1 MAKGK
6 LDRDLEE
13 AARDALKKALEVEEH
28 GIKAMVRGA
37 LEEAITEY
45 RESMRHVA
53 LEMVPT
59 TGDTVGNCEICNSI
73 TKAAN
78 LKKVPWVGHQASPF
92 SGAVD
97 QWIFMCP
104 ECAKI
109 LDEKG
114 KISRVTV
121 RYEETYTTES
131 REKGVVEKQEKT

>member
-59 TGDTVGNCEICNSI
+59 TGDTVGNCEICNSLVKV
-73 TKAAN
+73 TN
-78 LKKVPWVGHQASPF
+78 LKRVPWGGRLTGPS
-92 SGAVD
+92 SDAVA
-97 QWIFMCP
+97 QWILMCS

-121 RYEETYTTES
+121 RYEEAYTTES